1 MNIDKMLE
9 NWDYFED
16 DKDVRFRTF
25 HITEDKYVPH
35 GGECEQELGRVLAV
49 SVPLNADKTKFK
61 CQFSYLSP
69 KDLKLN
75 KINKTYGKFLA
86 LARLNSD
93 KAIIFTKDK
102 EERILDFLKNF
113 MLQEADRKNIFW
125 LKDRTIID
133 IH

>member
-1 MNIDKMLE
+1 MSIDKMLE

-25 HITEDKYVPH
+25 HVTEKEDISL
-35 GGECEQELGRVLAV
+35 GIECTPEIGRVLAV

-125 LKDRTIID
+125 LKDRSIEN